1 MATEPRTVARLLEV
15 DGDIGVAL
23 LPYLGAGASRLTSL
37 NREHLRLS
45 GEVLLAAEL
54 HDDLRAQAALNAL
67 SGHADQI
74 AIFLS
79 DQNPYWLL
87 PEMRSLLGAQ
97 DALFVHL
104 VKARLRSD
112 WHDEIRAFDAF
123 SRHALDT
130 ADVLTEGIAAQ
141 HPTLL
146 TADPVGCGG
155 GPSAAGDELRSR
167 LRSLWLKH
175 VIWGR
180 HVLLSVASSPD
191 MPDLEALRVR
201 LLGSLDDMG
210 IVFRPYFDDASADAF
225 DRLARAHVDAIV
237 DLFLAAREKDAAGL
251 DAARRVLLANVD
263 ALATLVAGEGKT
275 SSAANLRASLRR
287 HVSTTVAALRGDIAG
302 TSADVLEF
310 DRIMGSSLG
319 VGDALSEA
327 LVRGR
332 LR

>member
-37 NREHLRLS
+37 SREHLRLS

-225 DRLARAHVDAIV
+225 DRLARARRRDRRSLPRRAREGRSGARRRAPRPARERGRARDAGRRRGQ
-237 DLFLAAREKDAAGL
+237 DLFGRESARELAPPRLHD
-251 DAARRVLLANVD
+251 RRGAQ
-263 ALATLVAGEGKT
+263 G
-275 SSAANLRASLRR
+275 
-287 HVSTTVAALRGDIAG
+287 
-302 TSADVLEF
+302 
-310 DRIMGSSLG
+310 
-319 VGDALSEA
+319 
-327 LVRGR
+327 
-332 LR
+332 